1 MSNWGISPNASEKEK
16 IKADYADILHGMN
29 STGAIPYDVYSD
41 LFDDGMELLDRM
53 YEQGK
58 ADCLL
63 ELGVTVQ
70 EWIPVSERLPEV
82 ARRVLVTDG
91 ENVSFG
97 YVLNYERKDLNPW
110 CTQSP
115 CLPHTT
121 THWMP
126 LPSAPKG
133 E

>member
-1 MSNWGISPNASEKEK
+1 MDKIREKLKEVFEFC
-16 IKADYADILHGMN
+16 IDD
-29 STGAIPYDVYSD
+29 PYCMPDVD
-41 LFDDGMELLDRM
+41 EFIDKLAEN
-53 YEQGK
+53 
-58 ADCLL
+58 
-63 ELGVTVQ
+63 GVTVQ
-70 EWIPVSERLPEV
+70 EWIPVTERLPEV

-91 ENVSFG
+91 ENISFG
-97 YVLNYERKDLNPW
+97 YVLNYERKALNPW

-126 LPSAPKG
+126 LPTPPKG